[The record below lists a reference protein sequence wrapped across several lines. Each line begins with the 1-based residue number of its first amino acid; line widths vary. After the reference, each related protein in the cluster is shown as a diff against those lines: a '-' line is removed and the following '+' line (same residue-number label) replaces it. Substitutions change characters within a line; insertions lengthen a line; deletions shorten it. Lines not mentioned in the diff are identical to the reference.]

1 MFFICCYII
10 IFHWGSW
17 YFVNDL
23 RIFEMTVESRSISS
37 ETLPVEKSLA
47 IYDWYQWNSSEETVG
62 IYIPL
67 IFSGIP
73 MNVLEFS
80 GYHWNTLVYHWHS
93 RCIFYGAVKQAYP
106 ITISIEGLRYRLITD
121 SIDLNETALHIL
133 SHLGWLYFLF
143 KSLLHLSMC
152 CKPYYIYPVK

>member
-1 MFFICCYII
+1 MFA

-47 IYDWYQWNSSEETVG
+47 IYYRYQWNSSEETVES
-62 IYIPL
+62 YIIL

-80 GYHWNTLVYHWHS
+80 GYH
-93 RCIFYGAVKQAYP
+93 
-106 ITISIEGLRYRLITD
+106 
-121 SIDLNETALHIL
+121 
-133 SHLGWLYFLF
+133 
-143 KSLLHLSMC
+143 
-152 CKPYYIYPVK
+152 